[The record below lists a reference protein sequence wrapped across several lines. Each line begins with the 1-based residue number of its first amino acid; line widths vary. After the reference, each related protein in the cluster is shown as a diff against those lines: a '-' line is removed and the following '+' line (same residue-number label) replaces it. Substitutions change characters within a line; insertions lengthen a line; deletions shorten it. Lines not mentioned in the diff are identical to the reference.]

1 MLQGTFPEFT
11 FQSLSLFQYNVDLCS
26 GLKPSFNVKILKTNL
41 RRRGLCIFHQF
52 LKFSLTRFHSDEK
65 LERTA
70 VEGHSGRDFN

>member
-41 RRRGLCIFHQF
+41 RRGGLCIFHQF
-52 LKFSLTRFHSDEK
+52 FLI
-65 LERTA
+65 
-70 VEGHSGRDFN
+70 